1 MLRRDRKVIEIIKSL
16 NKEMKET
23 VYKLILKM
31 IGTDMIIPIPF
42 VCLLDLFVQKTHKWE
57 YDNNHNHLKEK
68 E

>member
-1 MLRRDRKVIEIIKSL
+1 MLRRDRKVIEIIRSL

-23 VYKLILKM
+23 AYKLILKM

-42 VCLLDLFVQKTHKWE
+42 MCLLDLFAQMTQKWV
-57 YDNNHNHLKEK
+57 YDNDHNHLKEK